1 MSSIVREQKAVTA
14 LFNAS
19 IPLETDEER
28 RKALNDVICN
38 MKEHSI
44 AYRTAHLN
52 PTDMKGLQEL
62 MQDKKALE
70 SWKESGVPLHISFD

>member
-1 MSSIVREQKAVTA
+1 M
-14 LFNAS
+14 
-19 IPLETDEER
+19 
-28 RKALNDVICN
+28 ICN